1 MLSMSEKSILTW
13 SGYNNSGIAAVA
25 IGMTLNHCH
34 SLSLPK
40 ALLIM
45 PLVMHSP
52 TVKYL
57 ANGNTRSREISSL
70 TAVRP
75 DFVHNFSQ
83 RYHASLIHTIN
94 GLQLLHSLSLITY
107 DDAIFQTKAFESSP
121 AFGKRAELIANASRE
136 ISHLLKSS
144 EEELYLN
151 LRVQL

>member
-1 MLSMSEKSILTW
+1 MSMSEKGIQTW

-25 IGMTLNHCH
+25 IGMTLNHCQ

-45 PLVMHSP
+45 PLVMHAP

-70 TAVRP
+70 TAIRP
-75 DFVHNFSQ
+75 DFVQNFSQ
-83 RYHASLIHTIN
+83 RYHASLAHTIN
-94 GLQLLHSLSLITY
+94 GLQLLHSLDLIIY
-107 DDAIFQTKAFESSP
+107 DDIILQTKAFKAGGEL
-121 AFGKRAELIANASRE
+121 GKRAELIANASRE

-144 EEELYLN
+144 EEELYIN

>member
-1 MLSMSEKSILTW
+1 MSMSEKSILTW

-25 IGMTLNHCH
+25 IGLTLNHCH

-45 PLVMHSP
+45 PLVMHTP

-70 TAVRP
+70 TAIRP

-94 GLQLLHSLSLITY
+94 GLQLLHGLGLITY
-107 DDAIFQTKAFESSP
+107 DDTIFQAKAFESSL
-121 AFGKRAELIANASRE
+121 ALGKRANLIANASRE

>member
-1 MLSMSEKSILTW
+1 MSEKSILTW

-25 IGMTLNHCH
+25 IGMTLSHCH

-40 ALLIM
+40 ILLIM
-45 PLVMHSP
+45 PIVMHSP

-83 RYHASLIHTIN
+83 RYHASLPHTIN
-94 GLQLLHSLSLITY
+94 GLQLLHGLGVITY
-107 DDAIFQTKAFESSP
+107 DGAIFQTKAFEASP
-121 AFGKRAELIANASRE
+121 AFGKRAELIASASRE

>member
-1 MLSMSEKSILTW
+1 MSKERILTW
-13 SGYNNSGIAAVA
+13 SGYNNAGIAAVA
-25 IGMTLNHCH
+25 IGLTLNHCN

-45 PLVMHSP
+45 PLVMHTP

-70 TAVRP
+70 TAIRP
-75 DFVHNFSQ
+75 DFVHNFNQ

-107 DDAIFQTKAFESSP
+107 DNTITQTKFLEASP
-121 AFGKRAELIANASRE
+121 ELGKRTGLIANASRE

>member
-1 MLSMSEKSILTW
+1 MSEKRTLTW

-34 SLSLPK
+34 SLTLAK
-40 ALLIM
+40 ALLVM
-45 PLVMHSP
+45 PLVMHAP
-52 TVKYL
+52 TIKYL

-70 TAVRP
+70 TAIRP

-94 GLQLLHSLSLITY
+94 GLQLLHSLDFITY
-107 DDAIFQTKAFESSP
+107 KDIIFQTKAFEAGP
-121 AFGKRAELIANASRE
+121 EFGKRVELITAASRE

>member
-1 MLSMSEKSILTW
+1 MNTSRKDILSW
-13 SGYNNSGIAAVA
+13 SGYNNSGIAAAA

-40 ALLIM
+40 TLLIM
-45 PLVMHSP
+45 PFVMHTP
-52 TVKYL
+52 TMKFL
-57 ANGNTRSREISSL
+57 ANGNTRSREISSFI
-70 TAVRP
+70 AIRP

-83 RYHASLIHTIN
+83 RYHASLIHTMN
-94 GLQLLHSLSLITY
+94 GLQLLHSLNLIDY
-107 DDAIFQTKAFESSP
+107 DDTISQTENFKLRPE
-121 AFGKRAELIANASRE
+121 FGKRAELISNASQE

>member
-1 MLSMSEKSILTW
+1 MSEKSILTW

-40 ALLIM
+40 SLLIM
-45 PLVMHSP
+45 PIVMHSP
-52 TVKYL
+52 TIKHL

-70 TAVRP
+70 TAIRP
-75 DFVHNFSQ
+75 DFIHNFSQ
-83 RYHASLIHTIN
+83 RYHASLTHTLN
-94 GLQLLHSLSLITY
+94 GLQLLHSLGLITY
-107 DDAIFQTKAFESSP
+107 DDTIFQTKNFESSP
-121 AFGKRAELIANASRE
+121 ALGKRAELIASASRA
-136 ISHLLKSS
+136 IAHLLKSS

>member
-1 MLSMSEKSILTW
+1 MSEKSTLTW

-25 IGMTLNHCH
+25 IGMTLNHSH
-34 SLSLPK
+34 ILSLPK

-45 PLVMHSP
+45 PLAMHSP
-52 TVKYL
+52 TIKYL

-70 TAVRP
+70 TAIRP

-83 RYHASLIHTIN
+83 RFHASLTHTLN
-94 GLQLLHSLSLITY
+94 GLQLLYGLGVINY
-107 DDAIFQTKAFESSP
+107 DGNICKAKPFE
-121 AFGKRAELIANASRE
+121 ARHALGKRAELITSAARE

>member
-1 MLSMSEKSILTW
+1 MSEKSVLIW

-40 ALLIM
+40 ALLVM
-45 PLVMHSP
+45 PLVMHTP

-57 ANGNTRSREISSL
+57 ANGNTRSREVSSL
-70 TAVRP
+70 TAIRP

-83 RYHASLIHTIN
+83 RYHASLTHTIN
-94 GLQLLHSLSLITY
+94 GLQLLHGLGLIIY
-107 DDAIFQTKAFESSP
+107 DDTIFQTKAFEASP
-121 AFGKRAELIANASRE
+121 ALGKRAELIANASRE

>member
-1 MLSMSEKSILTW
+1 MSKKNILTW

-25 IGMTLNHCH
+25 IGLTLNYCH

-45 PLVMHSP
+45 PLVMHTP

-57 ANGNTRSREISSL
+57 ANGNTRSREIASL
-70 TAVRP
+70 TALRP
-75 DFVHNFSQ
+75 DFVHNFNQ

-94 GLQLLHSLSLITY
+94 GLQLLHGLGLITY
-107 DDAIFQTKAFESSP
+107 NDTISQTKIFESSL
-121 AFGKRAELIANASRE
+121 AFGKRADLIASASRE
-136 ISHLLKSS
+136 IYHLLKSS